1 MKVLVT
7 GGAGYIGSH
16 MVDMLIRGGYEVVI
30 YDSLVTGHRSAIHP
44 KATFVQG
51 DLLDQPK
58 VQQLFQD
65 HQFDGIFH
73 FASYIVVPESMV
85 KPFKYLRDNYLAAA
99 NLLEAATEHGVKR
112 FILSSTAALFDAPE
126 IIPIK
131 ETERV
136 IPGSPYGESKAMIER
151 LLYWMDHI
159 YGLKYCC
166 LRYFNAAGAHP
177 DGHIGEDHQPESHL
191 IPIVL
196 QVALGQRESVTIFG
210 EDYPTPDGTA
220 VRDYIH
226 IYDLATAHIL
236 VTIFGEDY
244 PTPDGTAVRD
254 YIHIYDLA
262 TAHILAFEALA
273 DGRSRYYNLG
283 NGRGYSVKEVIE
295 TAREVTGHAIPVTM
309 GARRAGDL
317 AVLVADSTTI
327 QEELGWEPRFAELKQ
342 IIETAWNWHVS
353 HPQGYGE

>member
-30 YDSLVTGHRSAIHP
+30 YDSLITGHRSAVHP

-58 VQQLFQD
+58 VQQLFRD

-99 NLLEAATEHGVKR
+99 NLLQAAAAHGVKR
-112 FILSSTAALFDAPE
+112 FILSSTAALFDQPE
-126 IIPIK
+126 TMPIK

-151 LLYWMDHI
+151 LLYWMDKI
-159 YGLKYCC
+159 YGLNYCC

-191 IPIVL
+191 IPLVL
-196 QVALGQRESVTIFG
+196 QVALGQRENVTIYG
-210 EDYPTPDGTA
+210 DDYPTPDGTA
-220 VRDYIH
+220 IRDYIH
-226 IYDLATAHIL
+226 IYDLAS
-236 VTIFGEDY
+236 
-244 PTPDGTAVRD
+244 
-254 YIHIYDLA
+254 
-262 TAHILAFEALA
+262 AHILAFEALA

-283 NGRGYSVKEVIE
+283 NGRGYSVKEVVE
-295 TAREVTGHAIPVTM
+295 TARAVTGHPIPVTM
-309 GARRAGDL
+309 GARRPGDL

-327 QEELGWEPRFAELKQ
+327 HQELGWEPRFPELKQ
-342 IIETAWNWHVS
+342 IIETAWKWHAA

>member
-16 MVDMLIRGGYEVVI
+16 MVDMLVRGGYEVVI

-44 KATFVQG
+44 QATFVQG
-51 DLLDQPK
+51 DLLDQAK
-58 VQQLFQD
+58 VRQLFAD

-73 FASYIVVPESMV
+73 FASYIVVPESMA
-85 KPFKYLRDNYLAAA
+85 KPFKYLRDNYVAAA

-112 FILSSTAALFDAPE
+112 FILSSTAALFDQPE
-126 IIPIK
+126 TMPIK

-151 LLYWMDHI
+151 LLHWMDKI

-196 QVALGQRESVTIFG
+196 QVALGQRDSVTIFG
-210 EDYPTPDGTA
+210 DDYPTSDGTA

-226 IYDLATAHIL
+226 IYDLAA
-236 VTIFGEDY
+236 
-244 PTPDGTAVRD
+244 
-254 YIHIYDLA
+254 
-262 TAHILAFEALA
+262 AHILAFEALA

-283 NGRGYSVKEVIE
+283 NGRGYSVKEVVE
-295 TAREVTGHAIPVTM
+295 TARAVTGHPIPVTM
-309 GARRAGDL
+309 GPRRPGDL

-327 QEELGWEPRFAELKQ
+327 QEELGWEPRFPELRQ
-342 IIETAWNWHVS
+342 IIETAWNWHVR
-353 HPQGYGE
+353 HPHGYGE

>member
-16 MVDMLIRGGYEVVI
+16 MVDMLIHGGYEVVI
-30 YDSLVTGHRSAIHP
+30 YDSLATGHRSAIHP
-44 KATFVQG
+44 EATFVEG
-51 DLLDQPK
+51 DLLDLPK
-58 VQQLFQD
+58 VQQLFKD

-99 NLLEAATEHGVKR
+99 NLLEAAAEHGVKR
-112 FILSSTAALFDAPE
+112 FILSSTAALFDEPE
-126 IIPIK
+126 TMPIK

-136 IPGSPYGESKAMIER
+136 VPGSPYGESKAMIER
-151 LLYWMDHI
+151 LLYWMDQI
-159 YGLKYCC
+159 CGLKYCC

-196 QVALGQRESVTIFG
+196 QVALGQREFVTIFG
-210 EDYPTPDGTA
+210 DDYQTTDGTA

-226 IYDLATAHIL
+226 IYDLATAH
-236 VTIFGEDY
+236 V
-244 PTPDGTAVRD
+244 
-254 YIHIYDLA
+254 
-262 TAHILAFEALA
+262 LAFEALA

-283 NGRGYSVKEVIE
+283 NGRGYSVKEVVE
-295 TAREVTGHAIPVTM
+295 TARAVTGQAIPVKM
-309 GARRAGDL
+309 GPRRPGDL

-327 QEELGWEPRFAELKQ
+327 HEELGWEPRFPELRQ
-342 IIETAWNWHVS
+342 IIETAWHWHVQ
-353 HPQGYGE
+353 HPNGYGE

>member
-30 YDSLVTGHRSAIHP
+30 YDSLVTGHKSAIHP

-236 VTIFGEDY
+236 
-244 PTPDGTAVRD
+244 
-254 YIHIYDLA
+254 
-262 TAHILAFEALA
+262 AFEALA

-353 HPQGYGE
+353 HPKGYGE

>member
-30 YDSLVTGHRSAIHP
+30 YDSLVTGHKSAIHP

-126 IIPIK
+126 TIPIK

-196 QVALGQRESVTIFG
+196 QVALGQRES
-210 EDYPTPDGTA
+210 
-220 VRDYIH
+220 
-226 IYDLATAHIL
+226 